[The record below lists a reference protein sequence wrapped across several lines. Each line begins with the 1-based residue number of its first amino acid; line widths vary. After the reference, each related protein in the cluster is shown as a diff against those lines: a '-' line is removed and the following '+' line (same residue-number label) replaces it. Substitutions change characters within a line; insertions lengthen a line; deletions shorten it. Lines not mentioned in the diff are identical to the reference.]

1 MISAVSPSSM
11 SLGPTFSRLSK
22 DPRSSRRRT
31 GRRKREQARGR
42 DRLRSGGSQAAL
54 FRRLHPDY
62 TPREGGPAARDVANI
77 GWSTK
82 LARRYLRH
90 IGAESEPIKAWAVR
104 ALRCMFGVNKPRED
118 LRNHAVDAFLVA
130 HFDRFV
136 LKPAFDRLRH
146 EHPYE
151 ELYETRALQDA
162 LSRIGG
168 GSGSSLYEDLV
179 DNLDR
184 LENVLP
190 TIAAA
195 HRADH
200 QWNPGDAL
208 GGGLGAL
215 GKENIYSFRPTWA
228 EREKLTLLLRK
239 AGVVPDDEAVLTGKE
254 ILAWFDT
261 ISRDTG
267 KGQRLA
273 KELARKIE
281 LRYRDRSKDKPV
293 MMKRKTALPLS
304 NQRGAFINAEGKF
317 AVVGAPAAKDRL
329 VLSIAD
335 FSRMRTEERTKV
347 FATKQPI
354 YRQGDTV
361 MENGMAF
368 VVAGLKSD
376 KRLIVYPINQ
386 AERKSNQKSI
396 TISLNTT
403 KFASDV
409 LGRRLHQLG
418 KDPQGLQPVPY
429 PLRSE

>member
-1 MISAVSPSSM
+1 MTI
-11 SLGPTFSRLSK
+11 
-22 DPRSSRRRT
+22 
-31 GRRKREQARGR
+31 
-42 DRLRSGGSQAAL
+42 
-54 FRRLHPDY
+54 
-62 TPREGGPAARDVANI
+62 
-77 GWSTK
+77 
-82 LARRYLRH
+82 
-90 IGAESEPIKAWAVR
+90 
-104 ALRCMFGVNKPRED
+104 
-118 LRNHAVDAFLVA
+118 AFLVA
-130 HFDRFV
+130 HFDMLV

-162 LSRIGG
+162 LSRSGG

-190 TIAAA
+190 TIATA

-215 GKENIYSFRPTWA
+215 GKENIYSFRPTWT

-239 AGVVPDDEAVLTGKE
+239 AGVVPDDGTTLTGQE
-254 ILAWFDT
+254 ILALFDT

-273 KELARKIE
+273 KELAAKIE

-293 MMKRKTALPLS
+293 KLKRKTALPLS
-304 NQRGAFINAEGKF
+304 NQEGAFINAEGKF

-335 FSRMRTEERTKV
+335 FLGMSSEERANV
-347 FATKQPI
+347 FAMEQPI
-354 YRQGDTV
+354 YRRGDTV
-361 MENGMAF
+361 IKGGTAL
-368 VVAGLKSD
+368 VVTALKGDGRLVAYPTNVSGRD
-376 KRLIVYPINQ
+376 KDNKNEFAVST
-386 AERKSNQKSI
+386 KI
-396 TISLNTT
+396 TR
-403 KFASDV
+403 FASDV

-418 KDPQGLQPVPY
+418 KDPRDLQPVPY